1 MRRLFAPGGRGA
13 RGARATPAC
22 VAERFLLVQRCVT
35 CGDSAAA
42 LREAVVLSLVLTR
55 PALRGH
61 LAGGRRRRDDA
72 DQRRV
77 PGLAEL
83 AALLR
88 DAPAPVASQLSGL
101 RARAAR
107 LLDRGTSAGVRALP
121 WTHAAYPRQLA
132 AIDDPPAVLWVRG
145 DPARLSAPA
154 VAIVGSRTGSPYACA
169 VAERLAAGL
178 AEGGV
183 AVISGLARGVDAAA
197 HRGALSAGGP
207 TVAVLGSGVDVVY
220 PPEHASLAEEIVA
233 HGVVASEL
241 GPGAPPLP
249 YHFPRRNRILSGL
262 SRAVVVVEATERS
275 GSLITA
281 RLAAE
286 QGREVMA
293 VPGNV
298 LSGRSRG
305 AHRLIRD
312 GARIVE
318 TAGDI
323 LEELGLLALTGGDEE
338 PPTEADPV
346 LARMDPG
353 DPCDV
358 ERLAQQSGLALPALL
373 THLTELELQGRV
385 ARIGAGRFVRLPS
398 PVVT

>member
-1 MRRLFAPGGRGA
+1 MTRG
-13 RGARATPAC
+13 
-22 VAERFLLVQRCVT
+22 
-35 CGDSAAA
+35 DWSAA
-42 LREAVVLSLVLTR
+42 LRESVVLSLILTR
-55 PALRGH
+55 PALRRH
-61 LAGGRRRRDDA
+61 LAGGRRRDDA

-88 DAPAPVASQLSGL
+88 HPPAAVASHLPDL
-101 RARAAR
+101 RARAA
-107 LLDRGTSAGVRALP
+107 LLLERGTRAGVRALP
-121 WTHAAYPRQLA
+121 WTDAEYPPQLA

-154 VAIVGSRTGSPYACA
+154 VAVVGSRTGSPYACA

-178 AEGGV
+178 AERGV

-197 HRGALSAGGP
+197 HRGALAAGGP

-220 PPEHASLAEEIVA
+220 PPEHASLAEE
-233 HGVVASEL
+233 VVANGVLAGEL
-241 GPGAPPLP
+241 GPGAPPLR

-262 SRAVVVVEATERS
+262 SRAVVVVEATVRS

-318 TAGDI
+318 TAADI
-323 LEELGLLALTGGDEE
+323 LEELGVAGPSEDEGE
-338 PPTEADPV
+338 SPGEADPV
-346 LARMDPG
+346 LTRMEPG
-353 DPCDV
+353 EPCDV
-358 ERLAQQSGLALPALL
+358 DRLAQQCGLALPDLL
-373 THLTELELQGRV
+373 AHLTELELRGRV
-385 ARIGAGRFVRLPS
+385 TRVGAGRFVRLPS

>member
-1 MRRLFAPGGRGA
+1 M
-13 RGARATPAC
+13 
-22 VAERFLLVQRCVT
+22 
-35 CGDSAAA
+35 
-42 LREAVVLSLVLTR
+42 LREAVALSLVLTT
-55 PALRGH
+55 PALRRRLTDGI
-61 LAGGRRRRDDA
+61 RRRDAA

-77 PGLAEL
+77 LGLPEL
-83 AALLR
+83 ADLLR
-88 DAPAPVASQLSGL
+88 EAPAAVAPRLPAL

-107 LLDRGTSAGVRALP
+107 LLDRGARAGVRAIG
-121 WTHAAYPRQLA
+121 WTEAAYPRQLA
-132 AIDDPPAVLWVRG
+132 EIDDPPAVLWVRG
-145 DPARLSAPA
+145 DPAALAAPA
-154 VAIVGSRTGSPYACA
+154 VAVVGSRTGSPYACT

-178 AEGGV
+178 AGHGV

-197 HRGALSAGGP
+197 HHGALAAGGP

-220 PPEHASLAEEIVA
+220 PPEHAKLAERIA
-233 HGVVASEL
+233 AQGVLASEL
-241 GPGAPPLP
+241 GPGAPPLRH
-249 YHFPRRNRILSGL
+249 HFPRRNRILSGL
-262 SRAVVVVEATERS
+262 ARAVVVVEATVRS

-318 TAGDI
+318 TAADV
-323 LEELGLLALTGGDEE
+323 LEEMGLAAPAGDGA
-338 PPTEADPV
+338 PSPAEAAAERDPV
-346 LARMDPG
+346 LARMEPG
-353 DPCDV
+353 DPCSVD
-358 ERLAQQSGLALPALL
+358 RLAEQSGLALPALL
-373 THLTELELQGRV
+373 THLTELELRGRV
-385 ARIGAGRFVRLPS
+385 ARVGAGRFVRLPP

>member
-1 MRRLFAPGGRGA
+1 MTG
-13 RGARATPAC
+13 
-22 VAERFLLVQRCVT
+22 
-35 CGDSAAA
+35 GDSPAT
-42 LREAVVLSLVLTR
+42 LREAVVLSLVLSR
-55 PALRGH
+55 SALRGH
-61 LAGGRRRRDDA
+61 LVGGRRLRDEA

-83 AALLR
+83 AERLR
-88 DAPAPVASQLSGL
+88 DPPAAVASRLPGL

-107 LLDRGTSAGVRALP
+107 LLARGGRAGMRALP
-121 WTHAAYPRQLA
+121 WTDAAYPRQLA

-145 DPARLSAPA
+145 DAALLSAPA
-154 VAIVGSRTGSPYACA
+154 VAVVGSRTGSPYACA

-178 AEGGV
+178 AEHGV
-183 AVISGLARGVDAAA
+183 AAISGLARGVDAAA
-197 HRGALSAGGP
+197 HRGALAAGGP

-233 HGVVASEL
+233 HGALASEL
-241 GPGAPPLP
+241 GPGAPPLRH
-249 YHFPRRNRILSGL
+249 HFPRRNRILSGL
-262 SRAVVVVEATERS
+262 SRAVVVVEATVRS

-318 TAGDI
+318 TAADI
-323 LEELGLLALTGGDEE
+323 LEELGVAAHAAVDGESPAE
-338 PPTEADPV
+338 SDPV
-346 LARMDPG
+346 LARMEPG

-373 THLTELELQGRV
+373 THLTELELRGRV
-385 ARIGAGRFVRLPS
+385 SRIGAGRFVRLPL

>member
-1 MRRLFAPGGRGA
+1 MARSEAPE
-13 RGARATPAC
+13 
-22 VAERFLLVQRCVT
+22 VL
-35 CGDSAAA
+35 S
-42 LREAVVLSLVLTR
+42 EAVVLSLVLTS
-55 PALRGH
+55 PALRKRL
-61 LAGGRRRRDDA
+61 LAACGRRRDAA
-72 DQRRV
+72 DQRRA

-83 AALLR
+83 TTLLRMAPAAL
-88 DAPAPVASQLSGL
+88 ASRLPDL

-107 LLDRGTSAGVRALP
+107 LLDRGARAGVQAIGWADP
-121 WTHAAYPRQLA
+121 AYPPQLA
-132 AIDDPPAVLWVRG
+132 EIDDPPAALWVRG
-145 DPARLSAPA
+145 ESALLSAPA
-154 VAIVGSRTGSPYACA
+154 VAVVGSRTGSPYACA
-169 VAERLAAGL
+169 VARQLAAGL
-178 AEGGV
+178 AERGV
-183 AVISGLARGVDAAA
+183 VVVSGLARGVDAAA
-197 HRGALSAGGP
+197 HRGALAGGGP
-207 TVAVLGSGVDVVY
+207 TAAVLGSGVDVVY
-220 PPEHASLAEEIVA
+220 PPEHASLAEEIGGR
-233 HGVVASEL
+233 GVLASEL
-241 GPGAPPLP
+241 GPGAPPLR

-262 SRAVVVVEATERS
+262 SRAVVVVEATVRS

-318 TAGDI
+318 TAADV
-323 LEELGLLALTGGDEE
+323 LEEMGVAV
-338 PPTEADPV
+338 PAVSAAAPAAEADPV
-346 LARMDPG
+346 LARMEPG

-358 ERLAQQSGLALPALL
+358 DHLAQQSGLALPALL
-373 THLTELELQGRV
+373 THLTELELRGRV